1 MIVVQFRCNQLFSC
15 SYLTLFV
22 VSSFSLCNLNSIF
35 MRHLIVIVFLLV
47 TMLASAKQD
56 LYLEVFPNPSSNQ
69 IVYVRTDKSCFYQ
82 LYDISGN
89 QLQSGYL
96 NDGVNQL
103 SIRQAPGY
111 YFLKADHK
119 VLKVILQ

>member
-1 MIVVQFRCNQLFSC
+1 MIVVQFGCNQLFSC

-22 VSSFSLCNLNSIF
+22 VSSFSLCILTSIF
-35 MRHLIVIVFLLV
+35 MEHLIVIVFLLV

-56 LYLEVFPNPSSNQ
+56 LYLEAFPNPSSNQ
-69 IVYVRTDKSCFYQ
+69 IVYVRMGISCFYE

-96 NDGVNQL
+96 NAGVNQL

-111 YFLKADHK
+111 YFLKVGQK
-119 VLKVILQ
+119 VIKVILQ

>member
-1 MIVVQFRCNQLFSC
+1 
-15 SYLTLFV
+15 
-22 VSSFSLCNLNSIF
+22 
-35 MRHLIVIVFLLV
+35 MRHLIVIVLLLV
-47 TMLASAKQD
+47 SKLASAKQD

-96 NDGVNQL
+96 HAGVNQL
-103 SIRQAPGY
+103 SILQAPGY
-111 YFLKADHK
+111 YFLKVDLK
-119 VLKVILQ
+119 VTKVILK